1 MTVAKETLAELSV
14 PAGSTPSAVLAAVAS
29 AAAITDIIGVDSSTN
44 SPSEF
49 PVTILFAAGVKV
61 DSSVNWVSKVWADNT
76 VLAAAA
82 SAAVTTPTIGAVLDP
97 VPPRVTGTVVAVI
110 SCPVMVK

>member
-14 PAGSTPSAVLAAVAS
+14 PAGSTP
-29 AAAITDIIGVDSSTN
+29 I
-44 SPSEF
+44 
-49 PVTILFAAGVKV
+49 
-61 DSSVNWVSKVWADNT
+61 T

-97 VPPRVTGTVVAVI
+97 VPPRETGTVPAVI
-110 SCPVMVK
+110 SCSPGLSVTSLIVK